1 MLKNKYFQS
10 GLLWLIITSLV
21 TYSGLCLMTGYNVF
35 IYGAWAGV
43 ALANAVIRFDKAYR
57 QEKSKGAN

>member
-21 TYSGLCLMTGYNVF
+21 TYSGLCLMTGYYVF